1 MFFIYCKSFSEM
13 ISNDKPIIMNIDDRV
28 YYPYII
34 DYAETD
40 FGGELETT
48 LTIKD
53 ILSLISFENENNWL
67 FSY

>member
-1 MFFIYCKSFSEM
+1 M

-48 LTIKD
+48 PD
-53 ILSLISFENENNWL
+53 LSLIHI
-67 FSY
+67 

>member
-1 MFFIYCKSFSEM
+1 M

-48 LTIKD
+48 PDYKGYFITNLLASVELVIFPSALPART
-53 ILSLISFENENNWL
+53 S
-67 FSY
+67 